1 MTERRFPIPT
11 RKAIPRHEYVP
22 PPRRRVM
29 ANPVALAA
37 ISFLAGLVIL
47 LIAAPALTPYDPL
60 AMLPGQQFLPP
71 QAKHLAGT
79 DLFGRDIATRLLYG
93 GRLTLSIGVVA
104 VLIAALPGTAL
115 GLIAGYYGR
124 WSDRLI
130 TWLVDV
136 MLAFPTILLALTI
149 IAALGPG
156 MPNVI
161 LAVGIAGIPNYTR
174 LVRGQVLA
182 ARRQPYVRAAV
193 TVGCSDLRILLRHI
207 LPNIFGPILV
217 LATLDIGWAI
227 LNASALNFLGLGV
240 QPPRPEWGAML
251 NEGRGYLRNAP
262 WVSAAPGLAITL
274 TVLAVNLLGDCLRD
288 ALDPRRSKKVPGT

>member
-227 LNASALNFLGLGV
+227 LNASALNFLGVGV

>member
-217 LATLDIGWAI
+217 LATLDVGWAI
-227 LNASALNFLGLGV
+227 LNASALNFLGVGV

>member
-29 ANPVALAA
+29 ANPAALAA

-217 LATLDIGWAI
+217 LATLDVGWAI
-227 LNASALNFLGLGV
+227 LNASALNFLGVGV